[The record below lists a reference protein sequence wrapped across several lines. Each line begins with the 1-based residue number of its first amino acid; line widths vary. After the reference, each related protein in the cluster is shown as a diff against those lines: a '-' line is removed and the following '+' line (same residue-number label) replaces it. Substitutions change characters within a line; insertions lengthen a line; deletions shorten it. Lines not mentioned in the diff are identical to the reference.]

1 MRQYDAKN
9 WSLNPDQFADLASSL
24 SNFFAAQPITS
35 DQFNGASA
43 AAQHAGSASN
53 GPVSGSLKNVNCIF
67 VFVHQSSTCLNDVLV
82 PNKMLNTVD
91 MKHIDGAWIFRCQL
105 FDS

>member
-1 MRQYDAKN
+1 MNVADLFESMRQYDAKN

-53 GPVSGSLKNVNCIF
+53 GPVSGEFRVVEKCLITRLHF
-67 VFVHQSSTCLNDVLV
+67 VVYCAS
-82 PNKMLNTVD
+82 K
-91 MKHIDGAWIFRCQL
+91 
-105 FDS
+105 

>member
-53 GPVSGSLKNVNCIF
+53 GPVSGESASWKNALLYI
-67 VFVHQSSTCLNDVLV
+67 
-82 PNKMLNTVD
+82 
-91 MKHIDGAWIFRCQL
+91 
-105 FDS
+105 